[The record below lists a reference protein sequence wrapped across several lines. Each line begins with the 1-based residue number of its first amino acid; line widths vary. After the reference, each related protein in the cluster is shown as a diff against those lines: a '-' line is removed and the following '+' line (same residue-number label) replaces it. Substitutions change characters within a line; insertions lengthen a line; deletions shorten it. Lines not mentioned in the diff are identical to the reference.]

1 MMVWEV
7 FRYLKNGELPGVF
20 VVKSELERKSL
31 LKDWIDLT
39 VTRDI
44 FQFSDKKLDSDIAE
58 GILFQIAH
66 LQEASAIN
74 LSRALGK
81 TTTVIHRHLKALQNL
96 FVINE
101 VKPISKSAG
110 KPIFYLCDV
119 GLLDFLNA
127 PLAKKIETWI
137 YLELKSQLSYKG
149 IFDDKIYFFKS
160 LRSQP
165 VHFVNQSGQ
174 SLTAVKVIFSE
185 HVDQRDLLIFD
196 SLRKKFPT
204 CQINPIILFGG
215 ENRFVLEKV
224 PIYPWESIV

>member
-7 FRYLKNGELPGVF
+7 FRYLKKGGLPGVL

-74 LSRALGK
+74 LSRALAK

-165 VHFVNQSGQ
+165 VHFVN
-174 SLTAVKVIFSE
+174 
-185 HVDQRDLLIFD
+185 
-196 SLRKKFPT
+196 
-204 CQINPIILFGG
+204 
-215 ENRFVLEKV
+215 
-224 PIYPWESIV
+224 